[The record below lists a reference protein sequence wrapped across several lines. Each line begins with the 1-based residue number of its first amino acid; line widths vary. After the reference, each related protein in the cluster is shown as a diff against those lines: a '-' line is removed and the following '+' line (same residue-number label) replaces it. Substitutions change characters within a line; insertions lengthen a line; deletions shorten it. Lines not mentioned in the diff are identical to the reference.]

1 LEALRRLL
9 IADEVDASV
18 AKQFLTNVPAPFSY
32 LSLKE
37 DKWDSEN
44 LKD

>member
-1 LEALRRLL
+1 
-9 IADEVDASV
+9 
-18 AKQFLTNVPAPFSY
+18 VPAPFSY

-44 LKD
+44 LKDWLNAAEEKLIAPTIT